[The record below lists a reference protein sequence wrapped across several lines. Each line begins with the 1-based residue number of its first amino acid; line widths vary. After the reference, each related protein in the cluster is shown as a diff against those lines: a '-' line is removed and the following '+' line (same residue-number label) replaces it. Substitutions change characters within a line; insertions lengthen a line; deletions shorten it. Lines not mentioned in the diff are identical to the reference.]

1 MLAGKSANRHNSP
14 ILRLVGEGA
23 TGGIAGMYIVLLALG
38 AIVTIGGGGMTLFGI
53 ANNGFDIG
61 NTMISA
67 GMTGVVGGLIVIA
80 LANLARE
87 LRAAR
92 EPDARK
98 SERSRATAASSTPAS
113 AASPEK
119 PPLTPAGD
127 VDLSKVLAEPP
138 AEPAAPPTQPRAEP
152 ALLAPPPGDPFA
164 PARADPQRRAGARE
178 RSLDSV
184 WAPESA
190 KPAPAA
196 ARPAPENPRAPE
208 APRESESVSIRP
220 TREAQAVTVLKSG
233 VIEGMAYTLYSDGS
247 IEADLPQGMMR
258 FPSIDALRRH
268 LAGQG

>member
-1 MLAGKSANRHNSP
+1 MF
-14 ILRLVGEGA
+14 I
-23 TGGIAGMYIVLLALG
+23 ILLALG
-38 AIVTIGGGGMTLFGI
+38 AIVTIAGGGMTLFGV

-80 LANLARE
+80 LANLTRE
-87 LRAAR
+87 LRAVRA
-92 EPDARK
+92 PDARK
-98 SERSRATAASSTPAS
+98 PARPSVAAASPAPSS
-113 AASPEK
+113 AALPEK
-119 PPLTPAGD
+119 PPSAPTGSAD
-127 VDLSKVLAEPP
+127 VSQVLAEPP
-138 AEPAAPPTQPRAEP
+138 AESATPKEPRVEPT
-152 ALLAPPPGDPFA
+152 PPPGDPFA

-178 RSLDSV
+178 RSFDSV
-184 WAPESA
+184 WAPEPA

-196 ARPAPENPRAPE
+196 VRPAPENPRAPVAPQE
-208 APRESESVSIRP
+208 SEPVAIRPPREP
-220 TREAQAVTVLKSG
+220 QAVTVLKSG

>member
-14 ILRLVGEGA
+14 VLRLVGVGEGA

-38 AIVTIGGGGMTLFGI
+38 AIVTIGGGGMTVFGI

-61 NTMISA
+61 NIMISA
-67 GMTGVVGGLIVIA
+67 GMTGVVGGLIVVA

-87 LRAAR
+87 LRATR
-92 EPDARK
+92 EPEAR
-98 SERSRATAASSTPAS
+98 RPARPAAAPLPPAPAS
-113 AASPEK
+113 PAPPEK
-119 PPLTPAGD
+119 PSSAPA
-127 VDLSKVLAEPP
+127 VSADLSQVLAEPP
-138 AEPAAPPTQPRAEP
+138 ADPAPPKEPREP
-152 ALLAPPPGDPFA
+152 APPPGDPFA

-178 RSLDSV
+178 RSFDSV
-184 WAPESA
+184 WAPEPG

-196 ARPAPENPRAPE
+196 ARPAPEAPRAPA
-208 APRESESVSIRP
+208 APQESEAVAIRP
-220 TREAQAVTVLKSG
+220 TREPQAVTVLKAG

>member
-1 MLAGKSANRHNSP
+1 
-14 ILRLVGEGA
+14 
-23 TGGIAGMYIVLLALG
+23 MYIVLLALG
-38 AIVTIGGGGMTLFGI
+38 AIVTIAGVGMTLFGV

-67 GMTGVVGGLIVIA
+67 GMTGVVGGLVVIA
-80 LANLARE
+80 LANVARE

-92 EPDARK
+92 EPNARK
-98 SERSRATAASSTPAS
+98 PARPPSAAASPAPS
-113 AASPEK
+113 PAASPEK
-119 PPLTPAGD
+119 PPAAPAASA
-127 VDLSKVLAEPP
+127 DLSQMLAEPP
-138 AEPAAPPTQPRAEP
+138 AEPVPPTQPRAEP
-152 ALLAPPPGDPFA
+152 TPPAPPPGDPFA

-178 RSLDSV
+178 RSFDSV
-184 WAPESA
+184 WAPEPA

-196 ARPAPENPRAPE
+196 ARPGAENPRAPA
-208 APRESESVSIRP
+208 APGESESVAIRP

>member
-1 MLAGKSANRHNSP
+1 MLAGKSTTRHNSP
-14 ILRLVGEGA
+14 FLRLCGVGEGA

-38 AIVTIGGGGMTLFGI
+38 AIVTIAGGGMTLFGI

-67 GMTGVVGGLIVIA
+67 GMVGVVGGLIVVA

-87 LRAAR
+87 LRATR

-98 SERSRATAASSTPAS
+98 PKRPSVAAASAAPSS
-113 AASPEK
+113 AASPGK
-119 PPLTPAGD
+119 PASEASA
-127 VDLSKVLAEPP
+127 DLSQVLAEPP
-138 AEPAAPPTQPRAEP
+138 AEPAPPTQPRVEP
-152 ALLAPPPGDPFA
+152 PPPAPPPGDPFA

-178 RSLDSV
+178 RSFDSV
-184 WAPESA
+184 WAPDPA
-190 KPAPAA
+190 KPGPVA
-196 ARPAPENPRAPE
+196 ARPAPESP
-208 APRESESVSIRP
+208 APRESESVAIRP
-220 TREAQAVTVLKSG
+220 PREPQAVTVLKSG